1 MLGCAVIGL
10 GPVDLSF
17 SMFKVLIKKS
27 VVLPPVFP
35 TVALQILQITCCCRA
50 SDWKK
55 PNHYQTTEPILYLPC
70 PDKPDKKNKLPFATS
85 SEKQSPVSFLVLMP
99 TTCPL
104 EVSYVS
110 VV

>member
-17 SMFKVLIKKS
+17 SMFELLIKKF
-27 VVLPPVFP
+27 VVLPNIFP
-35 TVALQILQITCCCRA
+35 IVVLQILQITYYCRA
-50 SDWKK
+50 SDWEK
-55 PNHYQTTEPILYLPC
+55 PNHYRTTEPILYLSC
-70 PDKPDKKNKLPFATS
+70 PNKKNKLPFAFATS
-85 SEKQSPVSFLVLMP
+85 SEKQNPISFLVLMP

-104 EVSYVS
+104 EVSYIN